1 MLKDVETG
9 KILKTK
15 SEVSALQ
22 DFISW
27 LKEAKEKSKTDGV
40 VLVCHEP
47 ARKVLVPLFLE
58 ALRRYNLLEA
68 FDEVVVAFA
77 NSVKVAEK
85 FADSEKVT
93 SYSLRSLCKTILNN
107 TNPATASA
115 CDRAKVLVE
124 ILSKIS
130 PATAAHAG
138 DNETRSKIDA
148 SKVLTVATSVK
159 SEQDEVQTL
168 KSVLGTQGTLRPIFE
183 GQLKQKRAIRE
194 HALGLRKLVAE
205 AGLKYEDLAIMYKN
219 LDDCNSENAEPPPEV
234 VSENQFESR
243 RNTLKASILDASD
256 KDLEELVKLLD
267 KHFIKKSP
275 TIVTTAKNANV
286 DENLAN
292 SSATKK

>member
-1 MLKDVETG
+1 M
-9 KILKTK
+9 
-15 SEVSALQ
+15 
-22 DFISW
+22 
-27 LKEAKEKSKTDGV
+27 
-40 VLVCHEP
+40 
-47 ARKVLVPLFLE
+47 
-58 ALRRYNLLEA
+58 
-68 FDEVVVAFA
+68 
-77 NSVKVAEK
+77 
-85 FADSEKVT
+85 
-93 SYSLRSLCKTILNN
+93 NN

-130 PATAAHAG
+130 PATTVTNAG
-138 DNETRSKIDA
+138 DNEIRSKIDA

-219 LDDCNSENAEPPPEV
+219 LDLNCADSENAEPTATEV

-275 TIVTTAKNANV
+275 PTIVNTAKNAKV

-292 SSATKK
+292 SSTTKK